1 VRLWVVVYMGRK
13 VRSQTAIVNGR
24 RSGLAWLL
32 FVVATAFYF
41 VTRQAAIV
49 ADGIYFDDMLQTGRL
64 INHHLLYLP
73 LVWGVQT
80 AGTLVADVSPEL
92 AMKLVSALAGG
103 VGVAVAF
110 LVACRT
116 LQSRGRALVA
126 ALTLMGLLSYWFH
139 STATELHSLHAA
151 CASVLLL
158 GLLRALDGE
167 GSLGRWTWML
177 CAFGTALVPLS
188 HMSGYAAGLPILY
201 AICRVRSSARWSL
214 LSAILVGV
222 AAFGGIYGTL
232 YFRSDALEDAVQ
244 FAMQVST
251 TGFGWQTAQDM
262 LAQSTLYALPVATLV
277 PAGLR
282 VLFRTAPEHGWFCLL
297 WVIAWPLASL
307 RHLDDLYGS
316 YHTPTYLVSVV
327 LAVVA
332 MHAVAKGVL
341 RAIFALTLASAPA
354 WFLWTGD
361 RSLGLIAWA
370 AAAAVLF
377 GLAGTHVRRP
387 SWMPLLALATF
398 GLAAPVMWP
407 LQRSDVIR
415 DQIREVTQLAAAE
428 DLILAV
434 PAAGYERFHWTRFF
448 CRADGK
454 ERAIC
459 PADLDWLTEY
469 KPELVPQGRQPM
481 LDAYRAVVLE
491 RLGKNQPI
499 WFVGEI
505 SGASGSPELLRFFD
519 FLRQQCRFREA
530 AAAPLSIY
538 QLHAK

>member
-1 VRLWVVVYMGRK
+1 M
-13 VRSQTAIVNGR
+13 
-24 RSGLAWLL
+24 
-32 FVVATAFYF
+32 
-41 VTRQAAIV
+41 
-49 ADGIYFDDMLQTGRL
+49 
-64 INHHLLYLP
+64 
-73 LVWGVQT
+73 
-80 AGTLVADVSPEL
+80 
-92 AMKLVSALAGG
+92 
-103 VGVAVAF
+103 
-110 LVACRT
+110 
-116 LQSRGRALVA
+116 
-126 ALTLMGLLSYWFH
+126 
-139 STATELHSLHAA
+139 HAA
-151 CASVLLL
+151 CTSVLLL

-214 LSAILVGV
+214 VTAVLVG
-222 AAFGGIYGTL
+222 AAVFGGIYGTL
-232 YFRSDALEDAVQ
+232 YFRSDALAGAVQ
-244 FAMQVST
+244 FAMEVST
-251 TGFGWQTAQDM
+251 TGFAWQTAQDT
-262 LAQSTLYALPVATLV
+262 LVQSTLYALPVATLV

-332 MHAVAKGVL
+332 MHAVAKSVL
-341 RAIFALTLASAPA
+341 RAIFALALASAPA

-361 RSLGLIAWA
+361 RSLGLIVWA
-370 AAAAVLF
+370 AAAVVLF

-387 SWMPLLALATF
+387 SGMPLLALATF
-398 GLAAPVMWP
+398 GLATPLMWP
-407 LQRSDVIR
+407 LQDSDVIR
-415 DQIREVTQLAAAE
+415 ERIRAITQLAAAE
-428 DLILAV
+428 DLVLAV
-434 PAAGYERFHWTRFF
+434 PTAGYERFHWTRFF

-459 PADLDWLTEY
+459 PADLDWLAEY
-469 KPELVPQGRQPM
+469 KPELVPQGRQPL
-481 LDAYRAVVLE
+481 LDTYRDVVLD
-491 RLGKNQPI
+491 RLGKGQPI

-505 SGASGSPELLRFFD
+505 DGVSGSPELVRFFD
-519 FLRQQCRFREA
+519 FLSKQCRFTEH

-538 QLHAK
+538 QLQAK